1 MASIVSIIG
10 RSKSGKTTLIEK
22 LITELVS
29 RGYRVATI
37 KHTPENVSL
46 DEPGKDSWRHMQA
59 GSSATIIASPAQ
71 MALVKPLSP
80 ETKLDEIASH
90 FGEDYDIILAEGFKQ
105 DTAPKIEVYRRE
117 AGTRLEGVEGVVAVA
132 TDELLEGVTGQ
143 FSLDDIAGIAD
154 LIENEYI
161 KPNDEK
167 VTLYVNDTLVPLNV
181 FPRSVFGSVLAA
193 MASSLR
199 GVGEIRTLKFFLRR
213 GKQSEADG

>member
-1 MASIVSIIG
+1 M
-10 RSKSGKTTLIEK
+10 
-22 LITELVS
+22 
-29 RGYRVATI
+29 
-37 KHTPENVSL
+37 
-46 DEPGKDSWRHMQA
+46 
-59 GSSATIIASPAQ
+59 
-71 MALVKPLSP
+71 
-80 ETKLDEIASH
+80 
-90 FGEDYDIILAEGFKQ
+90 
-105 DTAPKIEVYRRE
+105 
-117 AGTRLEGVEGVVAVA
+117 AVA

-181 FPRSVFGSVLAA
+181 FPRSVFGGVLAA

-213 GKQSEADG
+213 GK